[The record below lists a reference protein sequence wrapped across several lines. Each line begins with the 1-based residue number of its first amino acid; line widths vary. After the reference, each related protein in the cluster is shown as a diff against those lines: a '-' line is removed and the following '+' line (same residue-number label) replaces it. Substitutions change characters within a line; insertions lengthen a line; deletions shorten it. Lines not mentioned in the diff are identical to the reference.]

1 MQVHPA
7 RRDENLL
14 RADASYVIVGGTGG
28 IGLDIASWL
37 PEKGA
42 NNIILVSRSG
52 VKTEKAEQTIQ
63 DLVRQGVNVQV
74 CRCDVADKQSVEQNL
89 VPLLAR
95 MPPARGVVYGAM
107 VLRVSFLTQ
116 NNKFASLLTPLLGY
130 PL

>member
-14 RADASYVIVGGTGG
+14 RTDASYVIVGGTSG
-28 IGLDIASWL
+28 IGLDIASWF

-42 NNIILVSRSG
+42 KNIILVSRSG
-52 VKTEKAEQTIQ
+52 VKTEIAKQTVQ
-63 DLVRQGVNVQV
+63 DLTRQGVNVEV

-95 MPPARGVVYGAM
+95 MPPVRGVVYGAM
-107 VLRVSFLTQ
+107 VLRVSFSTNTKSHLR
-116 NNKFASLLTPLLGY
+116 
-130 PL
+130 